1 MTKIYIILTLLL
13 LLAILIFI
21 FRAKLNTFLSKPE
34 TIANI
39 KEMCVWADENIRG
52 TKQGQERLAYVCG
65 KLCQL
70 VPKPLQPFVTA
81 EKLAAVVN
89 AVFDEI
95 KKTLND
101 GTTVAVV
108 NDLFKKYAVTEN
120 GHSIVK

>member
-1 MTKIYIILTLLL
+1 MKSYI
-13 LLAILIFI
+13 LLAFLVVLAVLAFV
-21 FRAKLNTFLSKPE
+21 FRVKLNAFLSKPE
-34 TIANI
+34 TIAKI

-95 KKTLND
+95 KKTLQD

-120 GHSIVK
+120 DRIIVK